1 MSFEKILIANRGEI
15 AVRIQRA
22 CKEMG
27 IKTVAVH
34 STADRDAMHVRL
46 ADESVCIGPASSKDS
61 YLNVRSLIAACELTG
76 AQAVH
81 PGFGFLSE
89 NASFA
94 RALRDHNITFIG
106 PTPEQI
112 DIMGD
117 KVAAKKTAVA
127 LGLETVPGSEGEI
140 ESIQQAQEVA
150 EKVGYPLL
158 IKASAGGGGRGMR
171 VCHHPQDLASLIES
185 AQTEALACFNY
196 GGVYIEKFLAAPR
209 HVEFQILGDS
219 FGRVLCLGERDC
231 SVQRRHQ
238 KIWEEALCPVLTPDE
253 RSTMYAKVIQAMEKF
268 GYQGL
273 GTLEFLYENG
283 QFYFIEMNTRVQVE
297 HPVTEMVYGLD
308 LIQLQIQVAQGKPLT
323 YQQEDLRP
331 VGHAI
336 ECRINAEDPESF
348 APSPGEISAY
358 AAPGGP
364 FVRVDSALFSGYKVP
379 PYYDSLVSKLV
390 VWGQTREECLAR
402 LQRALEEYVIS
413 GIKTL
418 IPLHLKLCKDP
429 DIRTA
434 NYHIKWLERFLDKD
448 QTKQ

>member
-15 AVRIQRA
+15 AVRILRA

-46 ADESVCIGPASSKDS
+46 ADESVCIGPASSKES
-61 YLNVRSLIAACELTG
+61 YLNVGSLISACELTG

-89 NASFA
+89 NATFA
-94 RALRDHNITFIG
+94 RALRDHNISFIG

-117 KVAAKKTAVA
+117 KVAAKKMALS

-140 ESIQQAQEVA
+140 DTLSQAQEVA

-171 VCHHPQDLASLIES
+171 VCHHAQDLEALIES
-185 AQTEALACFNY
+185 AQAEALACFNY

-209 HVEFQILGDS
+209 HIEFQILADT
-219 FGRVLCLGERDC
+219 FGRALCVGERDC

-238 KIWEEALCPVLTPDE
+238 KIWEEALCPILTYTERDE
-253 RSTMYAKVIQAMEKF
+253 MYAKVIKAMETF
-268 GYQGL
+268 AYQGL

-283 QFYFIEMNTRVQVE
+283 KFYFIEMNTRVQVE

-308 LIQLQIQVAQGKPLT
+308 LIQLQIQVAQGKPLA
-323 YQQEDLRP
+323 YQQKDLRA

-336 ECRINAEDPESF
+336 ECRINAEDPENF
-348 APSPGEISAY
+348 TPSPGEITAY
-358 AAPGGP
+358 AVPGGP

-379 PYYDSLVSKLV
+379 PHYDSLVSKLV
-390 VWGQTREECLAR
+390 VWGQTREDCLAR
-402 LQRALEEYVIS
+402 LHRALEEYVIS

-429 DIRTA
+429 DIRAAT
-434 NYHIKWLERFLDKD
+434 YHIKWLERFLEKN
-448 QTKQ
+448 QS